1 MECMLAEDRRS
12 PALSLIVNVAYMFGI
27 VAVLL
32 VYRVFLAIL
41 EAIIH
46 SAELI
51 QGEEGGKRR

>member
-1 MECMLAEDRRS
+1 MLAEDRRS